1 MAMLTIAQISAVVA
15 AGTLPFIAEQA
26 LGDAQMTVA
35 LALDPCWIGEEPHL
49 RCVIDRAGFDD
60 AALHAL
66 DQAVWAELAAR
77 NDALW
82 ATCGQQPIFTL
93 KLAA

>member
-15 AGTLPFIAEQA
+15 AGSLPFIVEQA

-49 RCVIDRAGFDD
+49 RCDVDRAGLDD
-60 AALHAL
+60 AALHTL
-66 DQAVWAELAAR
+66 DQAVWAEMAAR
-77 NDALW
+77 NEARHAAGDPTTIFAL
-82 ATCGQQPIFTL
+82 P
-93 KLAA
+93 LAA